1 MNNYKFLS
9 RITFW
14 LLLLNLGFT
23 LFLLFRKPPHPDR
36 PNPKMHII
44 QQLEL
49 DEKQIQQ
56 YEQLIQRHRATIHPL
71 EAEITSA
78 KKRLMQTLIVEKS
91 ETYTDSLTSK
101 IGHLQQEIERAH
113 LLHFQQIHALCKPN
127 QQVKF
132 QQLVS
137 ELDAIF
143 GPKKPPHRMKD

>member
-1 MNNYKFLS
+1 
-9 RITFW
+9 
-14 LLLLNLGFT
+14 
-23 LFLLFRKPPHPDR
+23 
-36 PNPKMHII
+36 MHII

-56 YEQLIQRHRATIHPL
+56 YEQLIQRHRATIHLL
-71 EAEITSA
+71 EAEITRT

-91 ETYTDSLTSK
+91 EAYADSLTSK

-132 QQLVS
+132 QQLVA

-143 GPKKPPHRMKD
+143 GPKKPPHRMKDWFNGLIYSGKLKFISRYFEMVKHIGFIEKLVFR